1 MKYERFHEVAEELVN
16 RGRRFDSESLKR
28 LRYDDLYLAGI
39 GNAGAAI
46 CPDWS
51 IIEAEQKR
59 RLDAVKGMT
68 LEQIVDDIKKWEKLD
83 DWGMVYA
90 LLQEKAEARG
100 KYKLAKAP
108 KWRLLVYFMHALR
121 GDWSGGRDSEYLAK
135 IYELIPEVEKEG
147 IVPLG
152 WVRAVKNNADTYD
165 GQYCDGRIMRD
176 GQLYLDPEIGK
187 QFGIPS
193 ASVSGNLAKLIG
205 ARAVTQGGYLGSY
218 DELFQAILTP
228 DQMVDYMRK
237 IEGLSDED

>member
-1 MKYERFHEVAEELVN
+1 MKYEQFHKVAEELVN

-46 CPDWS
+46 CPDWE

-59 RLDAVKGMT
+59 RLDALKDLT
-68 LEQIVDDIKKWEKLD
+68 IEEIVNDINKWEKLD
-83 DWGMVYA
+83 DWGMVCA
-90 LLQEKAEARG
+90 LLQEEAEARG
-100 KYKLAKAP
+100 KYTLANAP
-108 KWRLLVYFMHALR
+108 KWILLVHYMHNLR

-152 WVRAVKNNADTYD
+152 WVRAVKHNADEFD

-176 GQLYLDPEIGK
+176 GQLYLDPEIAK

-205 ARAVTQGGYLGSY
+205 ARPVTQGGYRGSY
-218 DELFQAILTP
+218 DELFQAIITP
-228 DQMVDYMRK
+228 DQMVDYLRK
-237 IEGLSDED
+237 VEGVDEED